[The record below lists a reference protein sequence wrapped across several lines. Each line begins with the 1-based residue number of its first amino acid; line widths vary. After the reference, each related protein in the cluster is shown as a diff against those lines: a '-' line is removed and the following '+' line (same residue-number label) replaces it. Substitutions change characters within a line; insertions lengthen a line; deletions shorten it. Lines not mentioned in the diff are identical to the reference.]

1 VKRLDLLPLPAA
13 PRPIFPRPAI
23 RVIAC
28 LVLAFSSLPR
38 QTNAAG
44 GAHIVDDS
52 EVETPG
58 VCHLET
64 WVTRFVPGDGYLN
77 LAPACTAE
85 KMPFLEIGAAFQH
98 YWDQTINAEL
108 FGPAMKINFQKET
121 AGVGVGLGLN
131 AGVNLRTG
139 DLGVAG
145 LTMLVT
151 VPIDERVRVNLNAG
165 WSYLRTDINPNALF
179 WGGQVEAKVGWDLS
193 LVVEVF
199 GRAPN
204 GLAGTQMGLRYTPTI
219 KGREGWF
226 DFDLLAGSFFDPTA
240 ARFFTVGVTVRY

>member
-1 VKRLDLLPLPAA
+1 MSILSL
-13 PRPIFPRPAI
+13 
-23 RVIAC
+23 
-28 LVLAFSSLPR
+28 LPR
-38 QTNAAG
+38 QADAAG

-98 YWDQTINAEL
+98 YWDQAVNAEL

-121 AGVGVGLGLN
+121 TGVGVGLDLN
-131 AGVNLRTG
+131 AGVNMRTG

-151 VPIDERVRVNLNAG
+151 LPIDEKVKVSLNAG
-165 WSYLRTDINPNALF
+165 WSYLRTDHSPNALF
-179 WGGQVEAKVGWDLS
+179 WGGQVEAKVGWDLT
-193 LVVEVF
+193 LMLEVF

-204 GLAGTQMGLRYTPTI
+204 GLTGAQMGLRYTPTI
-219 KGREGWF
+219 KGKEGWF
-226 DFDLLAGSFFDPTA
+226 DLDLLAGGFFDPTE